1 MTPVKTLIRRS
12 KSLYARFQAW
22 AALALAGL
30 ASAPG
35 AYADLPTQVPP
46 HTNTGAAPGNGDWLN
61 LILGYIADAGK
72 VAGLAI
78 AVAGFL
84 YVSYSG
90 YQKFNEARTGR
101 GEWGEVIVLA
111 IVGAALLLLS
121 SFLLNESAGVITGS
135 IA

>member
-1 MTPVKTLIRRS
+1 MTAVKTLIHRS

-30 ASAPG
+30 AIAPSAQ
-35 AYADLPTQVPP
+35 ADLPVQKAPTTV
-46 HTNTGAAPGNGDWLN
+46 TAASGDWLN
-61 LILGYIADAGK
+61 LILGYIGDAGK

-121 SFLLNESAGVITGS
+121 SFLLNESANTISGS
-135 IA
+135 IT